1 MSNLD
6 TTVVICC
13 AGMGTRLGIGT
24 TKALLHIGG
33 KPLIIHQLENLDSY
47 NDVRVVVGYQADKV
61 IETVNAYRK
70 DVMFCFNNEYQTT
83 SPSISRVKGA
93 INSKKYILS
102 VNGDVL
108 VNPDDFRQML
118 EINGEYLAVSKKHS
132 EEPDL
137 VTVNNGNAEYF
148 SGSGNFEWSGIVK
161 IKSEDL
167 IKNNG
172 EVENIF
178 PVPAFLIRTRDIDT
192 QDDYDNAI
200 KWFQNGY
207 C

>member
-13 AGMGTRLGIGT
+13 ARMGTRLGIGT

-102 VNGDVL
+102 VDGDVL

-118 EINGEYLAVSKKHS
+118 EINGEYLVVSKKHS

-137 VTVNNGNAEYF
+137 VTVNNGTVQCF
-148 SGSGNFEWSGIVK
+148 SESGNFERPGIVK
-161 IKSEDL
+161 VESENL
-167 IKNNG
+167 IRNNG

>member
-118 EINGEYLAVSKKHS
+118 KINGEYLAVSKKHS

-148 SGSGNFEWSGIVK
+148 SESGNFEWSGIVK

>member
-1 MSNLD
+1 MSNSD

-108 VNPDDFRQML
+108 VNPVDFRQML

-148 SGSGNFEWSGIVK
+148 SESGNFEWSGIVK

>member
-1 MSNLD
+1 MSNSD

-102 VNGDVL
+102 VDGDVL
-108 VNPDDFRQML
+108 VNPYDFRQML

-148 SGSGNFEWSGIVK
+148 SESGNFEWSSIVK

>member
-102 VNGDVL
+102 VDGDVL

-148 SGSGNFEWSGIVK
+148 SESGNFEWSGIVK

>member
-1 MSNLD
+1 MANSD

-47 NDVRVVVGYQADKV
+47 NDVRIVVGYQADKV
-61 IETVNAYRK
+61 IETVNTYRK

-83 SPSISRVKGA
+83 SPSMSRVKGA
-93 INSKKYILS
+93 INSKKYILAID
-102 VNGDVL
+102 GDVL
-108 VNPDDFRQML
+108 INPDDFQQML

-137 VTVNNGNAEYF
+137 VTVNNGTAQYF
-148 SGSGNFEWSGIVK
+148 SESGNFEWPGIVK

-172 EVENIF
+172 EVKNIF

>member
-1 MSNLD
+1 MSSSD

-47 NDVRVVVGYQADKV
+47 NDVRIVVGYQADKV
-61 IETVNAYRK
+61 IETVNTYRK

-108 VNPDDFRQML
+108 VNQDDFRQML

-132 EEPDL
+132 EEPDW

-148 SGSGNFEWSGIVK
+148 SESGNFEWSGIVK

>member
-61 IETVNAYRK
+61 IENVNAYRK

-148 SGSGNFEWSGIVK
+148 SESGNFEWSGIVK

>member
-1 MSNLD
+1 MSNSD

-108 VNPDDFRQML
+108 VNPVDFRQML

-148 SGSGNFEWSGIVK
+148 SESGNFEWSGIVK

-178 PVPAFLIRTRDIDT
+178 PVPAFLIRTGDIDT

>member
-1 MSNLD
+1 MSNSD

-70 DVMFCFNNEYQTT
+70 DVMFCFNNEYQMT

-102 VNGDVL
+102 VDGDVL

-148 SGSGNFEWSGIVK
+148 SESGSFEWSGIVK

-200 KWFQNGY
+200 KWVQNGY

>member
-1 MSNLD
+1 M
-6 TTVVICC
+6 
-13 AGMGTRLGIGT
+13 
-24 TKALLHIGG
+24 
-33 KPLIIHQLENLDSY
+33 ENLDSY

-148 SGSGNFEWSGIVK
+148 SESGNFEWSGIVK

>member
-47 NDVRVVVGYQADKV
+47 NDVRIVVGYQADKV
-61 IETVNAYRK
+61 IETVNTYRK

-83 SPSISRVKGA
+83 APSMSRVKGA
-93 INSKKYILS
+93 INSKKYILAID
-102 VNGDVL
+102 GDVL
-108 VNPDDFRQML
+108 INPDDFQQML

-137 VTVNNGNAEYF
+137 VTVNNGTAQYF
-148 SGSGNFEWSGIVK
+148 SESGNFEWPGIVK

-172 EVENIF
+172 EVKNIF

>member
-1 MSNLD
+1 MSNSD

-83 SPSISRVKGA
+83 SPAISRVKGA

-102 VNGDVL
+102 VDGDVL
-108 VNPDDFRQML
+108 VNSDDFRQML
-118 EINGEYLAVSKKHS
+118 EISGEYLAVSKKHS

-148 SGSGNFEWSGIVK
+148 SESGNFEWSGIVK

>member
-1 MSNLD
+1 MSSLD

-83 SPSISRVKGA
+83 SPSISRVKELLIQRNIFYRLTGTF
-93 INSKKYILS
+93 
-102 VNGDVL
+102 L

-148 SGSGNFEWSGIVK
+148 SESGNF
-161 IKSEDL
+161 SE
-167 IKNNG
+167 
-172 EVENIF
+172 
-178 PVPAFLIRTRDIDT
+178 
-192 QDDYDNAI
+192 
-200 KWFQNGY
+200 
-207 C
+207 

>member
-33 KPLIIHQLENLDSY
+33 KPLIIHQLENLDSC

-148 SGSGNFEWSGIVK
+148 SESGNFEWSGIVK

>member
-1 MSNLD
+1 MSNSD

-47 NDVRVVVGYQADKV
+47 NDVRIVVGYQADKV
-61 IETVNAYRK
+61 IETVNTYRK

-83 SPSISRVKGA
+83 SPSMSRVKGA
-93 INSKKYILS
+93 INSKKYILAID
-102 VNGDVL
+102 GDVL
-108 VNPDDFRQML
+108 INPNDFQQML
-118 EINGEYLAVSKKHS
+118 EINGEHLAVSKKNS

-137 VTVNNGNAEYF
+137 VTVNNGTAQYF
-148 SGSGNFEWSGIVK
+148 SESGNFEWPGIVK
-161 IKSEDL
+161 IESENL

-178 PVPAFLIRTRDIDT
+178 PVTAFLIRTRDIDT

>member
-1 MSNLD
+1 MSNSD

-33 KPLIIHQLENLDSY
+33 KPIIIHQLENLDSY
-47 NDVRVVVGYQADKV
+47 NDVRIVVGYQADKV
-61 IETVNAYRK
+61 IETVN
-70 DVMFCFNNEYQTT
+70 
-83 SPSISRVKGA
+83 
-93 INSKKYILS
+93 SKKYILS
-102 VNGDVL
+102 VDGDVL

-148 SGSGNFEWSGIVK
+148 SESGNFEWSGIVK

-178 PVPAFLIRTRDIDT
+178 PVPAFLIRTRDVDT

>member
-1 MSNLD
+1 MSNSD

-33 KPLIIHQLENLDSY
+33 KPLVIHQLENLDSY
-47 NDVRVVVGYQADKV
+47 NDVRLVVGYQADKV

-102 VNGDVL
+102 VDGDVL

-137 VTVNNGNAEYF
+137 VTVNDGNAEYF
-148 SGSGNFEWSGIVK
+148 SESGDFEWSGIVK

>member
-1 MSNLD
+1 MSNSD

-108 VNPDDFRQML
+108 VNPVDFRQML

-148 SGSGNFEWSGIVK
+148 SESGNFEWSGIVK

-178 PVPAFLIRTRDIDT
+178 PVPAFLR
-192 QDDYDNAI
+192 
-200 KWFQNGY
+200 
-207 C
+207 

>member
-1 MSNLD
+1 MSNSD
-6 TTVVICC
+6 TTAVICC

-148 SGSGNFEWSGIVK
+148 SESGNFEWSGIVK